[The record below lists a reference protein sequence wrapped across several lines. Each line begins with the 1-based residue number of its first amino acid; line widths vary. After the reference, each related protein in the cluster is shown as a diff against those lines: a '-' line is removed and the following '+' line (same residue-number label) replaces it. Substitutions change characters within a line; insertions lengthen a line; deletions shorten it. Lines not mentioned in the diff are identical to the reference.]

1 VDKGLWALKNMSM
14 TMEKQRRRRYDEA
27 FKREA
32 VRLWRT
38 STRSAEDVAQELGMS
53 AQTLY
58 AWGREDCPRG
68 DGPPGTGAKTLRE
81 LELEVGRLRA
91 ENEKLLRQ
99 QEILKKT
106 LGIMTETPKSPMSGS
121 KP

>member
-1 VDKGLWALKNMSM
+1 
-14 TMEKQRRRRYDEA
+14 MEKQRRRRYDEA

-32 VRLWRT
+32 IRLWRT
-38 STRSAEDVAQELGMS
+38 SNRSADDVAKELGMS

-58 AWGREDCPRG
+58 TWGREDRPHG
-68 DGPPGTGAKTLRE
+68 GGLPGNGAKTLRE

-99 QEILKKT
+99 REILKKT
-106 LGIMTETPKSPMSGS
+106 LGIMTETPRPLMGGL